1 MAVGQ
6 STKEAA
12 IAANCLWGLVVQA
25 AVGEEE

>member
-12 IAANCLWGLVVQA
+12 TAANRLWGLVVQA
-25 AVGEEE
+25 EVGEE